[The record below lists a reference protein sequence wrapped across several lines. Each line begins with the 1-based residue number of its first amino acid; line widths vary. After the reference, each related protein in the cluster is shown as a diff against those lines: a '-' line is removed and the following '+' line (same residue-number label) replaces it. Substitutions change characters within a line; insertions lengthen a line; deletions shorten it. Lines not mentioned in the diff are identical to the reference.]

1 MLGGAIEQ
9 GLGNRLAHP
18 PHSAVRK
25 DAEGCDVGVVLD
37 NFSILNSASSLFYLR
52 ILESL
57 YIFRDN
63 RRSKTPRALFSF
75 RNCQLL
81 MII

>member
-1 MLGGAIEQ
+1 MGGVIEQ

-37 NFSILNSASSLFYLR
+37 NFSILNSTSSLFYLR

-57 YIFRDN
+57 YIFRDKPKIKN
-63 RRSKTPRALFSF
+63 TQSSVFL
-75 RNCQLL
+75 
-81 MII
+81 